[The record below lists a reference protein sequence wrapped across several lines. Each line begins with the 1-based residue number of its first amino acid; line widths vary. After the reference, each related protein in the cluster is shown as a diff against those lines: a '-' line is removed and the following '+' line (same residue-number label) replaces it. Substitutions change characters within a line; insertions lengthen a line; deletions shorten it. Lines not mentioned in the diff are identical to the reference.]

1 MHSVSATP
9 LEGTPA
15 KGSQKSSASHR
26 QETFRSRFR
35 LSKKQAV
42 ILLRWALIL
51 ATSYLFLFN
60 PGTQTS
66 RDIIALVIAFGLGS
80 NLLLYRLPERWFVRP
95 SFNMALVLFDTIW
108 ISVGA
113 AITQNLTGDFF
124 LLYFIIILLSVL
136 GERLGAI
143 TFAAALIGITY
154 AVTLGME
161 SSSFLLSTPN
171 YLLRI
176 PFFLIVAAFYGYLV
190 DSCRKERLAVQR
202 LKSEF
207 LANMSHEIRTPMN
220 GIIGMTGLLL
230 ETKLTPEQR
239 EYAETVR
246 SSGDA
251 LITIINDILDFSKI
265 EAGKLT
271 IEPLSF
277 DLFVVLEEVADL
289 LGSQAKKK
297 GLRLILPHAPT
308 PSLRVIGDPGR
319 IRQVLTN
326 LVGNAIKFTHQ
337 GHVTI
342 SMECQDRT
350 DGKVQLCFRVEDS
363 GIGIAED
370 KLDQLFE
377 KFTQADASMTRKYG
391 GTGLGLAI
399 SKQLVELM
407 GGKIGVSSQ
416 VGKGST
422 FWFSLWL
429 PLDTQEPSVPLPVDP
444 TKTPTAAR
452 KIEPDNPP
460 INQVRVLLVEDNMV
474 NQKVTQRMLEK
485 LGCRVNVATNGR
497 EAVQTIERLSFDLVF
512 MDCQMPEMDGY
523 AATAKIRRLKGS
535 DRHIPIVAMTAN
547 AMKGDK
553 EKCLKA
559 GMDDYISKPAKSLDL
574 RAALARWAPRSEN
587 QAA

>member
-1 MHSVSATP
+1 MSATP

-190 DSCRKERLAVQR
+190 DNCRKERLAVQR

-220 GIIGMTGLLL
+220 GIIGMIGLLL

-239 EYAETVR
+239 EYAETVH

-251 LITIINDILDFSKI
+251 LIT
-265 EAGKLT
+265 
-271 IEPLSF
+271 
-277 DLFVVLEEVADL
+277 
-289 LGSQAKKK
+289 
-297 GLRLILPHAPT
+297 
-308 PSLRVIGDPGR
+308 
-319 IRQVLTN
+319 
-326 LVGNAIKFTHQ
+326 
-337 GHVTI
+337 
-342 SMECQDRT
+342 
-350 DGKVQLCFRVEDS
+350 
-363 GIGIAED
+363 
-370 KLDQLFE
+370 
-377 KFTQADASMTRKYG
+377 
-391 GTGLGLAI
+391 
-399 SKQLVELM
+399 
-407 GGKIGVSSQ
+407 
-416 VGKGST
+416 
-422 FWFSLWL
+422 
-429 PLDTQEPSVPLPVDP
+429 
-444 TKTPTAAR
+444 
-452 KIEPDNPP
+452 
-460 INQVRVLLVEDNMV
+460 
-474 NQKVTQRMLEK
+474 
-485 LGCRVNVATNGR
+485 
-497 EAVQTIERLSFDLVF
+497 
-512 MDCQMPEMDGY
+512 
-523 AATAKIRRLKGS
+523 
-535 DRHIPIVAMTAN
+535 
-547 AMKGDK
+547 
-553 EKCLKA
+553 
-559 GMDDYISKPAKSLDL
+559 
-574 RAALARWAPRSEN
+574 
-587 QAA
+587 

>member
-1 MHSVSATP
+1 M
-9 LEGTPA
+9 
-15 KGSQKSSASHR
+15 
-26 QETFRSRFR
+26 
-35 LSKKQAV
+35 
-42 ILLRWALIL
+42 
-51 ATSYLFLFN
+51 
-60 PGTQTS
+60 
-66 RDIIALVIAFGLGS
+66 
-80 NLLLYRLPERWFVRP
+80 
-95 SFNMALVLFDTIW
+95 
-108 ISVGA
+108 
-113 AITQNLTGDFF
+113 TQNLTGDFF

-220 GIIGMTGLLL
+220 GIIGMIGLLL

-239 EYAETVR
+239 DYAETVR

-271 IEPLSF
+271 IEPLSL

-297 GLRLILPHAPT
+297 GLRLILPHPPT

-342 SMECQDRT
+342 SMECLDRT
-350 DGKVQLCFRVEDS
+350 DGKAHLCFRVEDS
-363 GIGIAED
+363 GIGIPED

-407 GGKIGVSSQ
+407 GGQ
-416 VGKGST
+416 NR
-422 FWFSLWL
+422 
-429 PLDTQEPSVPLPVDP
+429 SVESG
-444 TKTPTAAR
+444 R
-452 KIEPDNPP
+452 E
-460 INQVRVLLVEDNMV
+460 REHLLV
-474 NQKVTQRMLEK
+474 
-485 LGCRVNVATNGR
+485 
-497 EAVQTIERLSFDLVF
+497 
-512 MDCQMPEMDGY
+512 
-523 AATAKIRRLKGS
+523 
-535 DRHIPIVAMTAN
+535 
-547 AMKGDK
+547 
-553 EKCLKA
+553 
-559 GMDDYISKPAKSLDL
+559 
-574 RAALARWAPRSEN
+574 
-587 QAA
+587 